1 MRLLLDTQVLLW
13 WLSKDPALGATAR
26 EMISSPESEVY
37 VSAATG
43 WEISLLRSAG
53 KLQTPDD
60 LLDQLDRHR
69 FEALPIT
76 MLHAV
81 AAASLP
87 MHHRDPFDRMLVAQ
101 AQLESL
107 ALVTRDI
114 WMRNY
119 GVVILEA

>member
-69 FEALPIT
+69 FESLPIT

-87 MHHRDPFDRMLVAQ
+87 PHHRDPFDRMLVAQ